1 MRLIGYQVSVPA
13 HSQRAYS
20 LDLSHLGKWVI
31 WARMDGL
38 DLVEFRHGRRL
49 LASGAADGRPIWIC
63 EPTRRKLDVVLIN
76 NQDGDLTGTLGLYVD
91 SADYWAFIDEGFR
104 QRTRLW
110 PQITESSPT
119 TRVLLRNRRKTR
131 DLLVGLIWA
140 DMGRSVKRLWGPKGD
155 LIIEATEE
163 QPTFSPIRLEERLSY
178 GDELRAEW
186 WTAPGAMWP
195 WWATITYWEVP
206 TGVESPPA
214 GAREPL
220 AEPVG
225 EEAPEVAAQPFP
237 TPVEPRMDGPMS
249 SVGWAVRTEP
259 PRVGPVVPYVQPV
272 PAPPPAPEPPFL
284 AYPGRLQDR
293 MQPLPPILETA
304 EANLAVDLA
313 GRPAVGARLDLTGPV
328 ALRAMVGLGPFS
340 AHLLRMDTMGRAR
353 ITEQAVLY
361 RSGKVEATDAS
372 ATTITPPRPTHRVA
386 LKAVAGAWEVKALT
400 IYDVLA
406 GRTMADADTI
416 YLDEGDALSEPLE
429 AVALEVKC
437 PGASASSPGT
447 LYYYLGM

>member
-13 HSQRAYS
+13 HSQQTYS

-49 LASGAADGRPIWIC
+49 LASGAANGRPIWIC

-76 NQDGDLTGTLGLYVD
+76 NQDGDLSGTLGLYVD
-91 SADYWAFIDEGFR
+91 SAEFWSFIDEGNR
-104 QRTRLW
+104 LRTRLW
-110 PQITESSPT
+110 PEITESSPT
-119 TRVLLRNRRKTR
+119 TRVLLRCRRKTR
-131 DLLVGLIWA
+131 DYLVGLIWA
-140 DMGRSVKRLWGPKGD
+140 DMGRSVSRLWGPRGD
-155 LIIEATEE
+155 LIIEATED

-195 WWATITYWEVP
+195 WWADITYWEVP
-206 TGVESPPA
+206 TGVE
-214 GAREPL
+214 EP
-220 AEPVG
+220 
-225 EEAPEVAAQPFP
+225 PFP
-237 TPVEPRMDGPMS
+237 IPVEPRLDGPTS
-249 SVGWAVRTEP
+249 PTGWGI
-259 PRVGPVVPYVQPV
+259 RVELPGPGPVQPPVQPV

-328 ALRAMVGLGPFS
+328 ALRGVVGLGPFS
-340 AHLLRMDTMGRAR
+340 AHLLRMDSMGRVRA
-353 ITEQAVLY
+353 TEQAVLY
-361 RSGKVEATDAS
+361 RAGKVEATDAS
-372 ATTITPPRPTHRVA
+372 ATTLIPPRPTHRVA
-386 LKAVAGAWEVKALT
+386 FKAVAGNWEIKALT
-400 IYDVLA
+400 VYDVLS
-406 GRTMADADTI
+406 GRALADADTI
-416 YLDEGDALSEPLE
+416 HLDEGDAFSEPLE
-429 AVALEVKC
+429 AVLLEVKC

-447 LYYYLGM
+447 LYYYLGV